1 MVDQYEV
8 VSKLQDLNWNMIIN
22 AIDKVNEISQYE
34 KIKYPVAFMKTT
46 IFNEI
51 DEFSARV
58 QVQANYDLSDNEGQA
73 NFGSNYKNRFH
84 NLENRTDD
92 YTERELEKIAKN
104 KREGYYNKSQN
115 NTGNFL
121 IRNDDKGKENDNN
134 KIENSLIEKYKD
146 TEFEPLLI
154 DIKKELTPVSY
165 ETYFDKNI
173 TEIRKKDNNLV
184 IKIKG
189 SKFIKG
195 VLETHYLSLIKK
207 HFNKIGVENIK
218 IIN

>member
-1 MVDQYEV
+1 
-8 VSKLQDLNWNMIIN
+8 
-22 AIDKVNEISQYE
+22 
-34 KIKYPVAFMKTT
+34 MKTT

-121 IRNDDKGKENDNN
+121 IRNDDNGKENDNN